1 MWKMEK
7 YNEMVSHANGKESFR
22 VANTSM
28 ISTPDV
34 HLDGGGFRLGGGGGA
49 RAAPRRC
56 RAP

>member
-1 MWKMEK
+1 MEK
-7 YNEMVSHANGKESFR
+7 YNDMVNHANGKESFR

-28 ISTPDV
+28 ISTADV
-34 HLDGGGFRLGGGGGA
+34 HLDRGGFRLGGGGGA